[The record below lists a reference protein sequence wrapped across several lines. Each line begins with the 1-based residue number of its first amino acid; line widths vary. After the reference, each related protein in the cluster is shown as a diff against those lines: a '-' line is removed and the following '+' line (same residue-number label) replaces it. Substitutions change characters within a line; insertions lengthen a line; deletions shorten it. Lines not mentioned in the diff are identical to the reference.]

1 MCPVS
6 VRSRRLHVP
15 HLSVPVG
22 PIPLRVPTRAPNP
35 DHRLL
40 MLSSCLAPPPRAA
53 PTVCRPA
60 VCCPTVC
67 RPAVCRPT
75 VCCCPAVL
83 ASLGGEGKAC
93 SRPRASAWGSLD
105 GCRGRASIEGS
116 RRTFTGP
123 VAEEGR
129 WVSEMGAMQTPL
141 ANTRRPQAGPHVHTP
156 GGGTRWWRHCTR
168 CQAAQLGCSAQ
179 SQRRAICE
187 PCGPLRLQ
195 PQG

>member
-6 VRSRRLHVP
+6 IRSRRLHVP
-15 HLSVPVG
+15 HLSIPVG

-35 DHRLL
+35 DHRPL

-53 PTVCRPA
+53 PTVC
-60 VCCPTVC
+60 CPHCVPFRRVLAPPVC
-67 RPAVCRPT
+67 R
-75 VCCCPAVL
+75 CPAVL
-83 ASLGGEGKAC
+83 ASLGGEGKAR
-93 SRPRASAWGSLD
+93 SRPRASGWGSMD
-105 GCRGRASIEGS
+105 GCQGRASIGGS

-123 VAEEGR
+123 AAEEGR

-156 GGGTRWWRHCTR
+156 GGGRRWWRHCTR
-168 CQAAQLGCSAQ
+168 CQAAQLGHSAQ
-179 SQRRAICE
+179 SQRHAICE